1 MNGIKKF
8 VSTERFFLGS
18 LFFIYLFRLAYATSR
33 DIFSSGP
40 DAPFYAVAPLNF
52 AKYGLFSDQIEGIP
66 FYPAGYPIFLWPF
79 AEFTGSN
86 WVTYA
91 QILQIFLSVA
101 TVWFVYKISKLF
113 FGKFTSLGIGYL
125 FLFNPSFSAMSGQAM
140 YEPLLMFTFY
150 TYLYLILKE
159 VSTSPK
165 FSRLVTAALLGG
177 LSMAIHPRS
186 IPWILV
192 TQLVIFQKLT
202 LKRNFIFFGALIF
215 PVILFLIRNG
225 LVNHR
230 WTLMSSGVLD
240 PYAQSNSFA
249 ETLKNGLFNICYF
262 WSPLSGDAHHST
274 WYHNFTAY
282 HYIKQISGSSY
293 FVIALATIIGVILFA
308 SWLIGAFILLRSN
321 PIIGR
326 IVLIIP
332 ILAMG
337 TDFFAAGDSRHRLVV
352 IPLLLIGQLTSW
364 IHLFESIKAWFGA
377 KKVHIGVMEKKG

>member
-1 MNGIKKF
+1 MNTIKKF
-8 VSTERFFLGS
+8 VLSERFFLGS
-18 LFFIYLFRLAYATSR
+18 LVSLYLLRLAYATSR

-40 DAPFYAVAPLNF
+40 DAPFYAVAPLNL

-66 FYPAGYPIFLWPF
+66 FYPSGYPIFLWPF

-101 TVWFVYKISKLF
+101 TVWFVYKISNLF

-125 FLFNPSFSAMSGQAM
+125 FLLNPSFSAMSGQAM
-140 YEPLLMFTFY
+140 YEPFLMFTFY
-150 TYLYLILKE
+150 AYLYLILKE
-159 VSTSPK
+159 VSTSQK
-165 FSRLVTAALLGG
+165 FSRLITAALLGG

-192 TQLVIFQKLT
+192 TQLVIFQKLK
-202 LKRNFIFFGALIF
+202 LKRSLIFFGVLVF
-215 PVILFLIRNG
+215 PVILFLMRNG
-225 LVNHR
+225 LVNDR

-249 ETLKNGLFNICYF
+249 ETFRNGIANIFYF

-282 HYIKQISGSSY
+282 HYIKQISGSTS
-293 FVIALATIIGVILFA
+293 FVVALAIIIGVILFA
-308 SWLIGAFILLRSN
+308 SWLYGASILLKSK
-321 PIIGR
+321 PVIGR

-332 ILAMG
+332 FLAMG

-352 IPLLLIGQLTSW
+352 IPLLIIGQITIW
-364 IHLFESIKAWFGA
+364 IHLIEKF
-377 KKVHIGVMEKKG
+377 KVWTSTEKVRKIWMKNGV